1 MYGCLSLCC
10 RKRLALHVRI
20 FVCAVASTWHFMYGC
35 LSLCCPKHLALHVRI
50 FVCAVP
56 STWHFI
62 YGCLSLCCRKHLA
75 LHVRIIVCAVASTW
89 HFMYGCLS
97 LCCRKHLALQAVHV
111 QLLLPCWYATALA
124 YMTKV
129 GQNRIYTPYM
139 TVSLVIYLLK
149 IPCVHRI
156 YVQLYGFGQP
166 YT

>member
-1 MYGCLSLCC
+1 
-10 RKRLALHVRI
+10 
-20 FVCAVASTWHFMYGC
+20 
-35 LSLCCPKHLALHVRI
+35 
-50 FVCAVP
+50 
-56 STWHFI
+56 
-62 YGCLSLCCRKHLA
+62 
-75 LHVRIIVCAVASTW
+75 
-89 HFMYGCLS
+89 MYGCLS